1 MARIN
6 LLPWREERRKLRNRE
21 AQTLLVATA
30 FGALIVV
37 ALIVLQYGRMIDSQ
51 LARNQLLTS
60 EIAAVDRKI
69 KEVEDFEKE
78 RSRLVARMQII
89 EQLQSSRSQGV
100 KLFDDLVRTL
110 PEGVRLTAIKQAGDQ
125 LTLEGA
131 AESNARV
138 SEYMRKLQ
146 ASNSMGNP
154 DLQIVE
160 AKGADKRNRYSFI
173 MRVNLAKPKAEG
185 EEGEA
190 APGTTPAP
198 AAAAPAQAT
207 GGAAP

>member
-21 AQTLLVATA
+21 AQTLFVATA

-51 LARNQLLTS
+51 LARNQILTT

-110 PEGVRLTAIKQAGDQ
+110 PEGVRLTAIKQSGDQ

-146 ASNSMGNP
+146 VSNSMGNP

-160 AKGADKRNRYSFI
+160 AKGADKRNRYVFI

-185 EEGEA
+185 EEGA
-190 APGTTPAP
+190 TGPATGPGG
-198 AAAAPAQAT
+198 AAPAQAT
-207 GGAAP
+207 RGAAP

>member
-21 AQTLLVATA
+21 AQTLFAATA
-30 FGALIVV
+30 IAAVLSVLLVV
-37 ALIVLQYGRMIDSQ
+37 FQYNRVIDGQ
-51 LARNQLLTS
+51 LSRNRLLEQ

-78 RSRLVARMQII
+78 RTRLLSRKQII
-89 EQLQSSRSQGV
+89 EQLQSSRSIMV
-100 KLFDDLVRTL
+100 HLFDELVRTL
-110 PEGVRLTAIKQAGDQ
+110 PEGVRLNSIKQAGDQ
-125 LTLEGA
+125 LTLEGV

-138 SEYMRKLQ
+138 SEYMRKLEV
-146 ASNSMGNP
+146 SEWMGNP

-160 AKGADKRNRYSFI
+160 AKGADKRSRYVFI
-173 MRVNLAKPKAEG
+173 LRVNLRKQA
-185 EEGEA
+185 EEGA
-190 APGTTPAP
+190 DGAD
-198 AAAAPAQAT
+198 AAAVAAA

>member
-21 AQTLLVATA
+21 AQTLLGATA
-30 FGALIVV
+30 IAAVLAVLLIVFQYDM
-37 ALIVLQYGRMIDSQ
+37 LIDGQ
-51 LARNQLLTS
+51 LARNRMLEQ

-69 KEVEDFEKE
+69 QGVEEFEKE
-78 RSRLVARMQII
+78 RSRLLSRKQII
-89 EQLQSSRSQGV
+89 EQLQSSRSMMV
-100 KLFDDLVRTL
+100 HLFDDLVRTI
-110 PEGVRLTAIKQAGDQ
+110 PEGVRLNSIKQAGDQ

-138 SEYMRKLQ
+138 SEYMRKLEV
-146 ASNSMGNP
+146 SDWMGNP

-160 AKGADKRNRYSFI
+160 AKGADKRSRYMFTL
-173 MRVNLAKPKAEG
+173 RVNLKKPTVEG
-185 EEGEA
+185 EEGQE
-190 APGTTPAP
+190 GDP
-198 AAAAPAQAT
+198 AAATAAT

>member
-21 AQTLLVATA
+21 AQTLFAATA
-30 FGALIVV
+30 IAAVLAVLLVV
-37 ALIVLQYGRMIDSQ
+37 FQYNRVIDGQ
-51 LARNQLLTS
+51 LTRNRLLEQ

-69 KEVEDFEKE
+69 KEVEEFEKE
-78 RSRLVARMQII
+78 RSRLLSRKQII
-89 EQLQSSRSQGV
+89 EQLQSSRSMMV
-100 KLFDDLVRTL
+100 HLFDDLVRTI
-110 PEGVRLTAIKQAGDQ
+110 PEGVRLNSIKQAGDQ

-138 SEYMRKLQ
+138 SEYMRKLEV
-146 ASNSMGNP
+146 SEWMGNP

-160 AKGADKRNRYSFI
+160 AKGADKRSRYVFT
-173 MRVNLAKPKAEG
+173 MRVNLRKPKGEG
-185 EEGEA
+185 EEGAEGAEA
-190 APGTTPAP
+190 APV
-198 AAAAPAQAT
+198 AAA

>member
-21 AQTLLVATA
+21 AQTLFAATA
-30 FGALIVV
+30 LGAVLVV
-37 ALIVLQYGRMIDSQ
+37 LLVVFQYGRMTDGQ
-51 LARNQLLTS
+51 LARNALLEG

-78 RSRLVARMQII
+78 RSRLLSRKQII
-89 EQLQSSRSQGV
+89 EELQSSRSQMV
-100 KLFDDLVRTL
+100 HLFDSLVRTI
-110 PEGVRLTAIKQAGDQ
+110 PEGVRLNSIKQAGEQ

-138 SEYMRKLQ
+138 SEYMRRLE
-146 ASNSMGNP
+146 ASDWMGNP

-160 AKGADKRNRYSFI
+160 AKGADKRSRYEFTL
-173 MRVNLAKPKAEG
+173 RVNLKRPKLGGEG
-185 EEGEA
+185 EDGA
-190 APGTTPAP
+190 ADP
-198 AAAAPAQAT
+198 AADATAT

>member
-21 AQTLLVATA
+21 AQTLFAATA
-30 FGALIVV
+30 IAAVLSVLLVV
-37 ALIVLQYGRMIDSQ
+37 FQYNRVIDGQ
-51 LARNQLLTS
+51 LSRNRLLEQ

-78 RSRLVARMQII
+78 RTRLLSRKQII
-89 EQLQSSRSQGV
+89 EQLQSSRSIMV
-100 KLFDDLVRTL
+100 HLFDELVRTL
-110 PEGVRLTAIKQAGDQ
+110 PEGVRLNSIKQAGDQ
-125 LTLEGA
+125 LTLEGV

-138 SEYMRKLQ
+138 SEYMRKLEV
-146 ASNSMGNP
+146 SEWMGNP

-160 AKGADKRNRYSFI
+160 AKGADKRSRYVFI
-173 MRVNLAKPKAEG
+173 LRVNLRKPKAE
-185 EEGEA
+185 EGADGADVA
-190 APGTTPAP
+190 AV
-198 AAAAPAQAT
+198 AAA

>member
-21 AQTLLVATA
+21 AQTLLAATA
-30 FGALIVV
+30 VAAVLAVLLIVF
-37 ALIVLQYGRMIDSQ
+37 QYGRMIDGQ
-51 LARNQLLTS
+51 LTRNRLLEQ

-69 KEVEDFEKE
+69 KEVEEFEKE
-78 RSRLVARMQII
+78 RSRLLSRKQII
-89 EQLQSSRSQGV
+89 EQLQSSRSMMV
-100 KLFDDLVRTL
+100 HLFDDLVRTI
-110 PEGVRLTAIKQAGDQ
+110 PEGVRLNSIKQAGDQ

-138 SEYMRKLQ
+138 SEYMRKLEV
-146 ASNSMGNP
+146 SDWMGNP

-160 AKGADKRNRYSFI
+160 AKGADKRSRYMFTL
-173 MRVNLAKPKAEG
+173 RVNLKKPVAEG
-185 EEGEA
+185 EEGLDA

-198 AAAAPAQAT
+198 AAAT

>member
-21 AQTLLVATA
+21 AQTLFAATA
-30 FGALIVV
+30 IAAVLAVLLVV
-37 ALIVLQYGRMIDSQ
+37 FQYNRVIDGQ
-51 LARNQLLTS
+51 LTRNRLLEQ

-78 RSRLVARMQII
+78 RSRLLSRKQII
-89 EQLQSSRSQGV
+89 EQLQSSRSMMV
-100 KLFDDLVRTL
+100 HLFDDLVRTI
-110 PEGVRLTAIKQAGDQ
+110 PEGVRLNSIKQAGDQ

-138 SEYMRKLQ
+138 SEYMRKLEV
-146 ASNSMGNP
+146 SEWMGNP

-160 AKGADKRNRYSFI
+160 AKGADKRSRYVFT
-173 MRVNLAKPKAEG
+173 MRVNLRKPKGEG
-185 EEGEA
+185 EEGAEGAEA
-190 APGTTPAP
+190 APV
-198 AAAAPAQAT
+198 AAA

>member
-21 AQTLLVATA
+21 AQTLLGATA
-30 FGALIVV
+30 VAAVLAVLLIVF
-37 ALIVLQYGRMIDSQ
+37 QYGRLIDGQ
-51 LARNQLLTS
+51 LARNRMLEQ

-69 KEVEDFEKE
+69 KEVEEFEKE
-78 RSRLVARMQII
+78 RSRLLSRKQII
-89 EQLQSSRSQGV
+89 EQLQSSRSMMV
-100 KLFDDLVRTL
+100 HLFDDLVRTI
-110 PEGVRLTAIKQAGDQ
+110 PEGVRLNSIKQAGDQ

-138 SEYMRKLQ
+138 SEYMRKLEV
-146 ASNSMGNP
+146 SDWMGNP

-160 AKGADKRNRYSFI
+160 AKGADKRSRYMFTL
-173 MRVNLAKPKAEG
+173 RVNLKKPTVEG
-185 EEGEA
+185 EEGQE
-190 APGTTPAP
+190 GDP
-198 AAAAPAQAT
+198 AAATAAT

>member
-21 AQTLLVATA
+21 AQTLFAATA
-30 FGALIVV
+30 FGAVLAVLLIVF
-37 ALIVLQYGRMIDSQ
+37 QYGRLTDGQ
-51 LARNQLLTS
+51 LARNAMLEA
-60 EIAAVDRKI
+60 EIATVDRKI

-78 RSRLVARMQII
+78 RTRLLSRKQII
-89 EQLQSSRSQGV
+89 EQLQSSRSV
-100 KLFDDLVRTL
+100 MVHLFDSLVRTI
-110 PEGVRLTAIKQAGDQ
+110 PEGVRLNTIKQNGDQ

-138 SEYMRKLQ
+138 SEYMRKLET
-146 ASNSMGNP
+146 SDWMSNP

-160 AKGADKRNRYSFI
+160 AKGADKRNRYVFTL
-173 MRVNLAKPKAEG
+173 RVNLRKPKVEGEG
-185 EEGEA
+185 EEGA
-190 APGTTPAP
+190 VDP
-198 AAAAPAQAT
+198 AAAVTAT

>member
-21 AQTLLVATA
+21 AQTLFAATA
-30 FGALIVV
+30 IAAVLSVLLVV
-37 ALIVLQYGRMIDSQ
+37 FQYNRVIDGQ
-51 LARNQLLTS
+51 LSRNRLLEQ

-78 RSRLVARMQII
+78 RTRLLSRKQII
-89 EQLQSSRSQGV
+89 EQLQSSRSIMV
-100 KLFDDLVRTL
+100 HLFDELVRTL
-110 PEGVRLTAIKQAGDQ
+110 PDGVRLNSIKQAGDQ
-125 LTLEGA
+125 LTLEGV

-138 SEYMRKLQ
+138 SEYMRKLEV
-146 ASNSMGNP
+146 SEWMGNP

-160 AKGADKRNRYSFI
+160 AKGADKRSRYVFI
-173 MRVNLAKPKAEG
+173 LRVNLRKQA
-185 EEGEA
+185 EEGA
-190 APGTTPAP
+190 DGAD
-198 AAAAPAQAT
+198 AAAVAAA

>member
-21 AQTLLVATA
+21 AQTLLGATA
-30 FGALIVV
+30 VAAVLAVLLIVFQYDM
-37 ALIVLQYGRMIDSQ
+37 LIDGQ
-51 LARNQLLTS
+51 LARNRMLEQ

-69 KEVEDFEKE
+69 QEVEEFEKE
-78 RSRLVARMQII
+78 RSRLLSRKQII
-89 EQLQSSRSQGV
+89 EQLQSSRSMMV
-100 KLFDDLVRTL
+100 HLFDDLVRTI
-110 PEGVRLTAIKQAGDQ
+110 PEGVRLNSIKQAGDQ

-138 SEYMRKLQ
+138 SEYMRKLEV
-146 ASNSMGNP
+146 SDWMGNP

-160 AKGADKRNRYSFI
+160 AKGADKRSRYMFTL
-173 MRVNLAKPKAEG
+173 RVNLKKPTVEG
-185 EEGEA
+185 EEGQE
-190 APGTTPAP
+190 GDP
-198 AAAAPAQAT
+198 AAATAAT

>member
-21 AQTLLVATA
+21 AQTLFAATA
-30 FGALIVV
+30 IAAVLAVLLVV
-37 ALIVLQYGRMIDSQ
+37 FQYNRVIDGQ
-51 LARNQLLTS
+51 LSRNRLLEQ

-78 RSRLVARMQII
+78 RSRLLSRKQII
-89 EQLQSSRSQGV
+89 EQLQSSRSMMV
-100 KLFDDLVRTL
+100 HLFDDLVRTI
-110 PEGVRLTAIKQAGDQ
+110 PEGVRLNSIKQAGDQ

-138 SEYMRKLQ
+138 SEYMRKLEV
-146 ASNSMGNP
+146 SEWMGNP

-160 AKGADKRNRYSFI
+160 AKGADKRSRYVFT
-173 MRVNLAKPKAEG
+173 MRVNLRKPKGEG
-185 EEGEA
+185 EEGAEGAEA
-190 APGTTPAP
+190 APV
-198 AAAAPAQAT
+198 AAA

>member
-21 AQTLLVATA
+21 AQTLFAATA
-30 FGALIVV
+30 IAAVLAVLLVV
-37 ALIVLQYGRMIDSQ
+37 FQYNRVIDGQLTRNRMLEQ
-51 LARNQLLTS
+51 

-78 RSRLVARMQII
+78 RSRLLSRKQII
-89 EQLQSSRSQGV
+89 EQLQASRSMMV
-100 KLFDDLVRTL
+100 HLFDDLVRTI
-110 PEGVRLTAIKQAGDQ
+110 PEGVRLNSIKQAGDQ

-138 SEYMRKLQ
+138 SEYMRKLEVSQ
-146 ASNSMGNP
+146 WMGSP

-160 AKGADKRNRYSFI
+160 AKGADARSRYVFTL
-173 MRVNLAKPKAEG
+173 RVNLRKPKVEG
-185 EEGEA
+185 EEGAEGAEA
-190 APGTTPAP
+190 APV
-198 AAAAPAQAT
+198 AAA